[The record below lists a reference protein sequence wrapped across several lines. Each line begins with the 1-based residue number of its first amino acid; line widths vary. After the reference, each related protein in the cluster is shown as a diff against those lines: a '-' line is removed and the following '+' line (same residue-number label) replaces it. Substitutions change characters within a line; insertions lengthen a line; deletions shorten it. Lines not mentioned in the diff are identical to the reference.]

1 MTICASCCKQSAKL
15 RCSRCKSAFYCDVS
29 CQSKHWEAHKISC
42 RAPSS
47 NEFSGSSSSSSRIS
61 SISTALEQGSLSLK
75 EVPRVSEVQKNAP
88 KAQDFPWELRDF
100 SYSSSGDGVD
110 ENLLILLH
118 GLGDVHKNF
127 FQLGQKMELPQT
139 AVMAISGPIMFPE
152 EIIHGR
158 AWFVAFDEDWELI
171 QPEKGDERRLKSMRT
186 ATILLDKVIEVM
198 CKSYGWTRD
207 RVHVLGFS
215 QGGTLALDLALRSCG
230 PRRLGSVVAI
240 SASLLPEFLMQELKE
255 EDKDVACGGA
265 CTSVL
270 ITHGSQ
276 DNVVSKKEVRATR
289 DFISKIHPSVQVG
302 LQFFNKEH
310 CMVKSKEEMEHL
322 MRFWS
327 QHLHRRMVNMEK
339 DSTLYEVSHRQ

>member
-1 MTICASCCKQSAKL
+1 MKLCACCKQTANV
-15 RCSRCKSAFYCDVS
+15 RCSRCKSSFYCDVS
-29 CQSKHWEAHKISC
+29 CQSKHWTAHKLSC
-42 RAPSS
+42 RAPTS
-47 NEFSGSSSSSSRIS
+47 NEFSSSSSSS
-61 SISTALEQGSLSLK
+61 ALEQGSLTLK
-75 EVPRVSEVQKNAP
+75 EVPRVSEVRKNAP
-88 KAQDFPWELRDF
+88 NAQDFPSELRDF

-118 GLGDVHKNF
+118 GLGDMHRNF

-139 AVMAISGPIMFPE
+139 AVMAISGPIVFPE

-171 QPEKGDERRLKSMRT
+171 QPNKRDERRLKSMRT
-186 ATILLDKVIEVM
+186 ATVLLDKVIEVM

-240 SASLLPEFLMQELKE
+240 SASLLPELLMQEPKE
-255 EDKDVACGGA
+255 MDKDVACGGA

-276 DNVVSKKEVRATR
+276 DNVLPRKDVQATR
-289 DFISKIHPSVQVG
+289 DFILKIHPPVQVG

-327 QHLHRRMVNMEK
+327 QHLHRRMVNMEEV
-339 DSTLYEVSHRQ
+339 STLYEVSHRQ